1 MSCRSLN
8 VRNNSLKRKTT
19 FVAKISRFPI
29 KDFIELKPK
38 ILSLATKY
46 GPTGPPWVCHLGGL
60 VIRWVCRGA
69 SLSWRWLVM
78 GRFALGFVEKRSVPF
93 ILDLEFKSLGE
104 MLIYS
109 MYYCLKYNNN
119 K

>member
-1 MSCRSLN
+1 MG
-8 VRNNSLKRKTT
+8 
-19 FVAKISRFPI
+19 
-29 KDFIELKPK
+29 
-38 ILSLATKY
+38 LSLGWISHTM
-46 GPTGPPWVCHLGGL
+46 GVTL
-60 VIRWVCRGA
+60 REFCRGVG
-69 SLSWRWLVM
+69 LSWRWCFM